1 MSESMNAI
9 DVAYQTKVAI
19 ENKSM
24 EQLAGE
30 INTGYHQAENLARM
44 SYMFLAEVGRKLIEV
59 KGRLKHGH
67 FENWCENN
75 LEFSKSK
82 AEKCMKLAKRIDDE
96 SSLFSKTETFTDI
109 EISTVWALLAAPEEV
124 AAEVI
129 ETHDVTDMTVR
140 ELKEE
145 IARLKNEK
153 EDAERKADMI
163 DHNNDDIR
171 KELASMQRKL
181 TESVSEDE
189 FAEMQ
194 EALREQKKDL
204 TAQINT
210 LRDANTT
217 VTEKLEKAKEDLKK
231 QKAKQKELEAA
242 KDEEIQKRLEEASA
256 ELVNKAKEEA
266 FAEAEAEIKKNIA
279 DIETLEEKVRELEAA
294 KAKLSNTSLMEFRT
308 QVDMLQDIYFRINEI
323 ITEEKLHDPETG
335 AKMQGALQKIVET
348 WRP

>member
-1 MSESMNAI
+1 MSESINAI
-9 DVAYQTKVAI
+9 DVVYQTNVAI

-44 SYMFLAEVGRKLIEV
+44 SYLFLAEVGQKLIEV

-82 AEKCMKLAKRIDDE
+82 AEKCMKLAKRMNDE
-96 SSLFSKTETFTDI
+96 NSLFSKTETFTDI

-145 IARLKNEK
+145 ISRLKNEK
-153 EDAERKADMI
+153 AIVEN
-163 DHNNDDIR
+163 NNDDIR
-171 KELASMQRKL
+171 KELARAQNKLAEAVTEEDYSRMQN
-181 TESVSEDE
+181 EYVEAQ
-189 FAEMQ
+189 AEL
-194 EALREQKKDL
+194 EKELREAK
-204 TAQINT
+204 AGAEEEI
-210 LRDANTT
+210 
-217 VTEKLEKAKEDLKK
+217 EKLNQKLQKAKEDLKK
-231 QKAKQKELEAA
+231 QKEKQKELET
-242 KDEEIQKRLEEASA
+242 S
-256 ELVNKAKEEA
+256 KEE
-266 FAEAEAEIKKNIA
+266 EIKKGIEEALPEIEKKAREEGAA
-279 DIETLEEKVRELEAA
+279 DAAATLAQNTEEIMRLTEEVEKLEAE
-294 KAKLSNTSLMEFRT
+294 KAKLSNNALMEFKLY
-308 QVDMLQDIYFRINEI
+308 VDQLQDIYYKINDI
-323 ITEEKLHDPETG
+323 ITEQNLHDEDLG
-335 AKMQGALQKIVET
+335 AKMQTALQKIVEG